1 MEPLRTLQRLGEAEQ
16 LLRELTARDEHLL
29 TRTLARA
36 GAMRTD
42 LFALRQ
48 GSRILLERALG
59 DLAIRVVAGHL
70 ELHAG
75 DLWDQLPFVIRH
87 TEGACSFFS
96 LYDHSIDLPV
106 GALLILGGELPHDV
120 EALDDSAF
128 VLELRA

>member
-1 MEPLRTLQRLGEAEQ
+1 VEPLRTLQRLDEAEQ
-16 LLRELTARDEHLL
+16 LLHELAARDERLL
-29 TRTLARA
+29 TRTLGRA

-48 GSRILLERALG
+48 GSRIILERALG

-75 DLWDQLPFVIRH
+75 DVWDQLPYFIRH

-106 GALLILGGELPHDV
+106 GALLILGGELPRDV